1 MTKTTQAAVHLGSV
15 TSPSDQ
21 GMGSPRLPREYRAA
35 CLLLLIEAK
44 PAHGYELRERLS
56 ELVGASQD
64 TGQMYRTLR
73 SLEEAGLVV
82 SCWQGSDAGPA
93 RRAYHIS
100 ERGTRT
106 LANLVSQIAA
116 GHRLTGIF
124 LNRYSSDAPSLE
136 ALA

>member
-1 MTKTTQAAVHLGSV
+1 MTNTKQAAVHIGSV

-21 GMGSPRLPREYRAA
+21 GTGSPRLPREYRAA

-56 ELVGASQD
+56 ELVGAPQD
-64 TGQMYRTLR
+64 TGQMYRSLR

-82 SCWQGSDAGPA
+82 SCWQGSEAGPA
-93 RRAYHIS
+93 RRTYHIS
-100 ERGTRT
+100 EGGTRA
-106 LANLVSQIAA
+106 LGNLVLQIAA

-124 LNRYSSDAPSLE
+124 LDRYSADVPSLE